1 MEKQMYFDVA
11 LEWVEKRAS
20 DQIRVDKE
28 GFEPPRSFVNKNTQE
43 QIAPDITYKTSN
55 GSKHYTDI
63 ALKSENPQKLVTKWK
78 LLSTMAQMKNG
89 KLHLLAPR
97 GHKSFATELVNT
109 YNIDAIV
116 HSI

>member
-1 MEKQMYFDVA
+1 MNKESYFDQA
-11 LEWVEKRAS
+11 LEWVEKRGS
-20 DQIRVDKE
+20 QQIKADKE
-28 GFEPPRSFVNKNTQE
+28 GYEPPKSYINKTTNESVQ
-43 QIAPDITYKTSN
+43 PDLTYTTSN

-63 ALKSENPQKLVTKWK
+63 ALKSENPQALVTKWK
-78 LLSTMAQMKNG
+78 LLSMMAQLRNG

-97 GHKSFATELVNT
+97 GHKSFTTDLVNT